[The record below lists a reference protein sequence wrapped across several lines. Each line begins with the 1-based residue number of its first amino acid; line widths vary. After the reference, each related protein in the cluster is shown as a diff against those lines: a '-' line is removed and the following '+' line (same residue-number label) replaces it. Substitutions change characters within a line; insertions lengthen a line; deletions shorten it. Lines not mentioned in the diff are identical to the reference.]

1 MSERFEWVVDLGPS
15 KSLEIYIDHD
25 GDIGVQMDSGD
36 ETVQAWINHVKARE
50 IAKALLD
57 AANDVERAMIARAK
71 ESKQ

>member
-1 MSERFEWVVDLGPS
+1 MSERFEWVVDIGRS

-36 ETVQAWINHVKARE
+36 DTVQAWISHMKARE

-57 AANDVERAMIARAK
+57 AANDVERTMIARAK